1 MKYKIGLSLIML
13 MLIPGLIFAQYRRQE
28 KPVSISQELIR
39 PNSNSFMGLS
49 ILDPSRLNMSHSFSM
64 SFFSVDG
71 KGVSQGLY
79 LNTLTYQIANPLL
92 VRLQWGIQSYP
103 YNTLA
108 KSHPAFQS
116 GLFLSG
122 AELQYKPSDKF
133 EMKFQINQMPYYNRY
148 GSGWYRNPYRASWD
162 LFEPSNDNN

>member
-1 MKYKIGLSLIML
+1 MKYKIGLSLLML
-13 MLIPGLIFAQYRRQE
+13 VLIPGLIFAQYRRQE

-39 PNSNSFMGLS
+39 PNPNSFMGLS
-49 ILDPSRLNMSHSFSM
+49 ILDPSKLHMSHSFSM

-79 LNTLTYQIANPLL
+79 LNSLSYQIANPLL

-103 YNTLA
+103 HNTLA
-108 KSHPAFQS
+108 KNHPAFQS

-122 AELQYKPSDKF
+122 AELQYKPSEKF
-133 EMKFQINQMPYYNRY
+133 EMRFQINRTPYYNHY
-148 GSGWYRNPYRASWD
+148 GNGWYRNPYRSSWD